1 MYLTIEDFRAIDKA
15 LMMLPSG
22 NKFATLSKEEQD
34 IIINAKVVMTNLL
47 KKRKVSN
54 KKTAKYI
61 ADKRKSNPDY
71 AR

>member
-61 ADKRKSNPDY
+61 AEKRKSNPDY